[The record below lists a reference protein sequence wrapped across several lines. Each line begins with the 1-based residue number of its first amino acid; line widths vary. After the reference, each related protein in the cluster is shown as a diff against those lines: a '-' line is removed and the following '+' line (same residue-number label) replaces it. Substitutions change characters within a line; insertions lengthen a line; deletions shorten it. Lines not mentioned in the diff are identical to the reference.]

1 MLKWNKDIGQNGILT
16 KIAPIFAPD
25 KSRNARLCVAAHYW
39 KSKQLIKK
47 TYNMK
52 KYSNYLIGAMCIAS
66 VAFSAGSFIKVNAAR
81 SATAVTG
88 QRVDHS

>member
-47 TYNMK
+47 DVQYEK
-52 KYSNYLIGAMCIAS
+52 VFELLDWRDVHRIGCILGRI
-66 VAFSAGSFIKVNAAR
+66 F
-81 SATAVTG
+81 
-88 QRVDHS
+88 H